1 MYYHGF
7 SPFFISLE
15 TVCSSYIVNARSF
28 SALYCIFQV
37 SFWHLHSTH
46 FIFSSLLSFCVIW
59 ITALYLHLLFYY
71 PSLWVTVSK
80 DYEAPKLG
88 VVLCFVV
95 VAHFWWPLLSIL
107 YLLAVVVGF
116 RGVLLG
122 YYLFLFWRSSFL
134 LMHHLQWDYPRQH
147 QHCNH
152 CSRAVVLLFSSVI
165 ITEKRMLLQ
174 LRWYVHRYT

>member
-1 MYYHGF
+1 MHVVSQHCIASF
-7 SPFFISLE
+7 KSLFD
-15 TVCSSYIVNARSF
+15 TYTQHTS
-28 SALYCIFQV
+28 
-37 SFWHLHSTH
+37 
-46 FIFSSLLSFCVIW
+46 SSLPCSRFVW
-59 ITALYLHLLFYY
+59 YGSLHCICTSCFYY

>member
-1 MYYHGF
+1 MHVVSQHCIASF
-7 SPFFISLE
+7 KSLFL
-15 TVCSSYIVNARSF
+15 TLTLN
-28 SALYCIFQV
+28 
-37 SFWHLHSTH
+37 T
-46 FIFSSLLSFCVIW
+46 
-59 ITALYLHLLFYY
+59 LHLLF
-71 PSLWVTVSK
+71 PALVLCDMDHCTVFAPPVLLPFFMSLATRTVSK

-152 CSRAVVLLFSSVI
+152 CSRAVVLLFFISDYNGEENATSTSVI
-165 ITEKRMLLQ
+165 CA
-174 LRWYVHRYT
+174 